1 MEVKDLVSPRRL
13 LHLQRTR
20 GLALGNSVNLQ
31 GEKNILQTSFAPSHT
46 LAQSLDDLLI
56 PALKAYIL
64 LGLRNAFSPGPDEV
78 TVSKHAAMAELRQQL
93 CPAQQSGSVSRAP
106 SLATGSFHVP
116 GELKKS
122 RPVKE

>member
-1 MEVKDLVSPRRL
+1 MQP
-13 LHLQRTR
+13 
-20 GLALGNSVNLQ
+20 
-31 GEKNILQTSFAPSHT
+31 SFAPSHT

-78 TVSKHAAMAELRQQL
+78 TVSKHAVVAELRQQL